1 MAAALHRRDV
11 LKLGAFALATATVP
25 ARAAAPAASTRLL
38 LRYRTNAESLARLIP
53 PGLAPGADPL
63 VDVEIEWFE
72 PQKADI
78 LAPKPYGI
86 ALFSVAVEHEGTPG
100 RLLVAAYAS
109 NDRARLVG
117 REAEGMPVKDA
128 LVEVA
133 SGEQIAAK
141 ITRRGET
148 LFALESGFIVDEP
161 AEAPETPPYLAPV
174 FTLDPDW
181 RGDVVRPGAA
191 LWKIEA
197 STAERTLEA
206 SQPKAELLYA
216 SPGDPLVE
224 LPIEETVGCWA
235 LMGEPSPAPAPEKIA
250 DLDSKAFNAWA
261 PLRFDRPV
269 DRERFWTP
277 AGWRE
282 QTTAFRF
289 TDAEIERYH
298 SRKEI
303 RFEPLEIV
311 EIDAMISREAHEA
324 LVPPICR
331 TAGRPMI
338 KMLGL
343 RVGGGDLSPVPY
355 SEAWLFAF
363 TITANRMAWYAV
375 SHIVGEGG
383 DLTFGRDVF
392 GYPSKSGAP
401 DIVVTPVDFSMS
413 VKRMGREV
421 AFADGP
427 FHGFSTGTSL
437 AQLPMVSLRARAGG
451 KGAELVYQMWT
462 FQGRRNRVDPAA
474 FQMAFAADPAPGLEQ
489 RPDPWYELGSTQPA
503 MLSVMENAVM
513 QRTPGEVVAELPQFE
528 EFYRERCDGVLPWE
542 ARPAKLAQPTM
553 LARPA
558 GASS

>member
-11 LKLGAFALATATVP
+11 LKLGAFALASAAVP
-25 ARAAAPAASTRLL
+25 ARADAPGASARLL
-38 LRYRTNAESLARLIP
+38 LRYRTDPRSLARLIP
-53 PGLAPGADPL
+53 PGLQPGAEPL

-78 LAPKPYGI
+78 LAPKSYGI
-86 ALFSVAVEHEGTPG
+86 ARFSVAVQHEDAPG

-117 REAEGMPVKDA
+117 REAEGMPLKDA
-128 LVEVA
+128 GIEVEA
-133 SGEQIAAK
+133 GEQVVAK
-141 ITRRGET
+141 ISRRGET
-148 LFALESGFIVDEP
+148 LFSLDSGAMGHEP
-161 AEAPETPPYLAPV
+161 VEAPETSPYLAPV

-181 RGDVVRPGAA
+181 RGDVVRPGVA

-197 STAERTLEA
+197 SKPERTLEA
-206 SQPKAELLYA
+206 SQPKAELPYA
-216 SPGDPLVE
+216 SAGDPLVE
-224 LPIEETVGCWA
+224 LPLEETIGFWT
-235 LMGEPSPAPAPEKIA
+235 LMGEPSSSPAPEKIA
-250 DLDSKAFNAWA
+250 DLDADDFDAWA

-269 DRERFWTP
+269 ERERFWTP

-289 TDAEIERYH
+289 TEAEIERYH
-298 SRKEI
+298 ARKEI
-303 RFEPLEIV
+303 RLEPLEIV

-413 VKRMGREV
+413 VKRMGREI

-437 AQLPMVSLRARAGG
+437 AQLPMVSLRAQPGG

-474 FQMAFAADPAPGLEQ
+474 FQMAFAADPAPGLDQ
-489 RPDPWYELGSTQPA
+489 RPDPWYERGSTQPA

-513 QRTPGEVVAELPQFE
+513 QRTPGEVVAELPRFE
-528 EFYRERCDGVLPWE
+528 EYYRERCDGVLPWE
-542 ARPAKLAQPTM
+542 PQPAKLAQPTM

-558 GASS
+558 GSSS